1 MTAASDKPS
10 ATAIDLESFAR
21 KETYLHFKDFEI
33 PVSWRTVQVEINK
46 VHNFVKQREL
56 SLPLVIS
63 HLITKAANKIPEFRH
78 RIDNDCLVEY
88 ERIEPRVA
96 LLKKNKTIAFTSL
109 AFSDCF
115 DKDYVSN
122 QKIAHETS
130 ASTSAQQPTPDHQGF
145 IYISPALM
153 HNYMSITFPYSRH
166 SASIPV
172 FHFGKY
178 AKHSE
183 QLLLPLSMQLNHALI
198 DAYHVQLFLRL
209 LESYLEDPQ
218 QSLYPAEPEKAQGVQ
233 AS

>member
-1 MTAASDKPS
+1 MTEAVDKPS

-33 PVSWRTVQVEINK
+33 PVSWRTIQVNINEIY
-46 VHNFVKQREL
+46 NFVKQRDL
-56 SLPLVIS
+56 NLPLVIS
-63 HLITKAANKIPEFRH
+63 HLITKAANRIPEFRH

-96 LLKKNKTIAFTSL
+96 LLKNNKTIAFTSL
-109 AFSDCF
+109 TFSDCF
-115 DKDYVSN
+115 EKDYVAN
-122 QKIAHETS
+122 LKITNETS
-130 ASTSAQQPTPDHQGF
+130 STTTAQQSIPGHQGI

-153 HNYMSITFPYSRH
+153 HNYTSMTFPYSRH
-166 SASIPV
+166 TASIPV

-178 AKHSE
+178 AKNSE

-209 LESYLEDPQ
+209 FESYLENPQ
-218 QSLYPAEPEKAQGVQ
+218 QSLYPE
-233 AS
+233 